1 MSTKSTSRAQ
11 YPITTRNFNLEI
23 YLRYK
28 NEKDRK
34 LFGFK
39 EVSEYFSSKMYKYV
53 IGVVNLE
60 TLYRLREQLTGMDV
74 FIVNTGRKGIN
85 PVA

>member
-1 MSTKSTSRAQ
+1 MNTKNTSREQ
-11 YPITTRNFNLEI
+11 SQIIPSSSEV

-34 LFGFK
+34 LFGFE
-39 EVSEYFSSKMYKYV
+39 EVSEYFSSKSYKYV

-60 TLYRLREQLTGMDV
+60 TLYALKDQLQAMDV
-74 FIVNTGRKGIN
+74 FIVNTGRKGIKCDKI
-85 PVA
+85 